1 MDIPNQITI
10 RTEVQYLK
18 GVGPKRGQILKSYG
32 ISNIGDLIRNF
43 PRKYLDR
50 TNVKNI
56 NQIKINEQV
65 VIVGIVK
72 SFGLKYLKK
81 GKYFQLNISDKT
93 GFIQCIWFHGI
104 SWISEK
110 FKEGDNIAVFGKV
123 EFYKGYRII
132 HPEFDLLEN
141 STDPS
146 NTGQIIP
153 LYSSNNL
160 FKKVSLDSRAI
171 RKLIYNALNQVRLIQ
186 DHFSEKFLNKE
197 ALLSL
202 DKSIRIVHQPESN
215 DDLKSAY
222 YRLKFDEYF
231 FLQLVLAINKYQLSN
246 FKGKKFIELGD
257 YAVKMYK
264 SLDFKLTNAQIRV
277 MREIRKDLAMDKP
290 MNRLVQGDVGCG
302 KTIIAMLTSAI
313 IVGNESQVAIMAPTE
328 ILAEQHFES
337 FFEFCHKLNIKCKL
351 LIGNLNQNQK
361 NQIYEDLENGKI
373 QIIVGTHALIQE
385 KVKFKNL
392 ELVVVDEQHRFG
404 VEQRKNLI
412 TKGKHV
418 NILSMTATPIPRTL
432 TFAIHG
438 DMDLS
443 WIDELPQN
451 RIPIKTSVI
460 ESKKIDSVYSLM
472 KDEMDKGR
480 FCFIVFPIIEE
491 SDKIDAEAAESA
503 YDNFKKNIFKEY
515 TLGFLH
521 GKLKKESKAQIMKQ
535 VNNGEIQCLISTTV
549 VEVGINNPNATVM
562 VIENAERFGLTQ
574 LHQLRGR
581 IGRGKFQ
588 SYCFL
593 IQRKKTEQSYKRLSI
608 IENHIDGFK
617 ISDEDLKL
625 RGPGEFLGTKQ
636 HGHISSKLLDIVNDG
651 KIMRHARTRAF
662 EIIENDPK
670 LIKSQNLKK
679 KLLQDYRH
687 MLEFINIG

>member
-1 MDIPNQITI
+1 MNTNHQINFNTKI
-10 RTEVQYLK
+10 QYLK
-18 GVGPKRGQILKSYG
+18 GVGPKRGSILKNFG
-32 ISNIGDLIRNF
+32 IDTIKDLIRNF

-50 TNVKNI
+50 TNIKSI
-56 NQIKINEQV
+56 NQIKINEKV
-65 VIVGIVK
+65 VIVGTIK
-72 SFGLKYLKK
+72 SFGIKRLRK

-93 GFIQCIWFHGI
+93 GSIQCIWFHGI
-104 SWISEK
+104 SWIIDK
-110 FKEGDNIAVFGKV
+110 FKESDNIAVFGKV
-123 EFYKGYRII
+123 EFYQGYRII
-132 HPEFDLLEN
+132 HPEFDLFDNNEN
-141 STDPS
+141 PF

-153 LYSSNNL
+153 IYSTNNM
-160 FKKVSLDSRAI
+160 FNKVSLDSRGQ
-171 RKLIYNALNQVRLIQ
+171 RKLIYNALQKIHFID
-186 DHFSEKFLNKE
+186 DHFNDEFLKKE
-197 ALLSL
+197 GLYNQDKAL
-202 DKSIRIVHQPESN
+202 RIVHDPSSGH
-215 DDLKSAY
+215 DLKSAY

-231 FLQLVLAINKYQLSN
+231 FLQLVLALNKHQLSTY
-246 FKGKKFIELGD
+246 KGKKFVELGD
-257 YAVKMYK
+257 YAIKMYK
-264 SLDFKLTNAQIRV
+264 SLNFQLTNSQIKV

-302 KTIIAMLTSAI
+302 KTIIAMLTAAI
-313 IVGNESQVAIMAPTE
+313 IIGNKSQVAIMAPTE
-328 ILAEQHFES
+328 ILAEQHYES
-337 FFEFCHKLNIKCKL
+337 FFAYCKKLNISCEL
-351 LIGNLNQNQK
+351 LIGNLSNK
-361 NQIYEDLENGKI
+361 LKSDLYENLENGNI

-385 KVKFKNL
+385 KVRFKNL

-443 WIDELPQN
+443 WIDELPSN
-451 RIPIKTSVI
+451 RIPIKTSVVSFNNI
-460 ESKKIDSVYSLM
+460 EIVYSKM
-472 KDEMDKGR
+472 KEEMDKGH

-503 YDNFKKNIFKEY
+503 YKIFKDKIFKKY
-515 TLGFLH
+515 SLGFLH
-521 GKLKKESKAQIMKQ
+521 GKLKKDSKKEIMNK
-535 VNNGEIQCLISTTV
+535 VNNGDIQCLVSTTV

-581 IGRGKFQ
+581 IGRGNFQ
-588 SYCFL
+588 SYCYL
-593 IQRKKTEQSYKRLSI
+593 IQRKKTEHANKRLSI
-608 IENHIDGFK
+608 IEKNIDGFK

-636 HGHISSKLLDIVNDG
+636 HGYISSKLLDMVNDG
-651 KIMRHARTRAF
+651 KIIRHARTRAF

-670 LIKSQNLKK
+670 LIKYKNLKN
-679 KLLQDYRH
+679 KLLKDYKH